1 MRKIT
6 NKFIYLLIITAFT
19 ASATYTH
26 AQSPYRVRDSQVQ
39 YLLNRIETRSDTY
52 RRSLDT
58 ALDKSRLNSSD
69 TEDMVM
75 SYVTD
80 FENATDALKQKFQDK
95 NSVDADVEDVLNRA
109 SYINQFM
116 ARNSLNATVQRDWRY
131 LRTDLTTLASYYSVA
146 FDFNK
151 VPSNTTVSSTVP
163 TRVSDAQVQT
173 LLTRIEA
180 NTDTFKRRLNNGLDR
195 STLNNSN
202 AEDSINNY
210 IKDFENSTDQLKQ
223 RFDARRAVARD
234 VEDVLTRANFIDGF
248 LNDYR
253 LNNRVQND
261 WTAIRNDLNTLAG
274 YYNVSFK
281 FGMPTGGTTTT
292 TTGGL
297 PYTAN
302 DRTLG
307 TLLTTIETKTDVY
320 KRSISSALDSS
331 VLNNTRS
338 EDALQSYV
346 TTFEN
351 ATDML
356 KQNFDARR
364 STKADVENV
373 ISRAYY
379 IDGFMRDYRFTTN
392 AERDWRSL
400 RADLVTLSN
409 YYNVSF
415 DTNRQYEPASQ
426 FDSMLTGTYRLNVRD
441 SDVVSEIV
449 GRATQAYPA
458 AQRDR
463 ISDRLERRL
472 MSPDSIAIEKRSQNF
487 SLASSTQPLVALT
500 ADGLAKTETMGRQTV
515 KVTTQSNYDGVTV
528 NYESDRANDFYVNF
542 TPINNGRQLRV
553 IRRIY
558 LENRN
563 DTITVASVYDK
574 TDQVARFNNLNTG
587 NTTTVGGNIGDF
599 VIPNNTQLTATL
611 RSTIST
617 KESQDG
623 DVFTMEVTSPS
634 QFNGAIISGR
644 VINADKSG
652 RVSGRANLSLDFDTI
667 RLRNGQTYRFAGIID
682 GVKAQNGDDVKVN
695 NEGTVRDGNQTTK
708 TVTRAGIGAALGAL
722 IGAIAGGGQGA
733 AIGAAVGAGAGAG
746 TVFIEGRD
754 NIVLEPGSTVTL
766 TATAP
771 SSVR

>member
-6 NKFIYLLIITAFT
+6 NKFIYLLIITAFM
-19 ASATYTH
+19 SVTYIH
-26 AQSPYRVRDSQVQ
+26 AQKAYRVRDSQVQ
-39 YLLNRIETRSDTY
+39 YLLNRIETRTDTY
-52 RRSLDT
+52 KRSLDT
-58 ALDKSRLNSSD
+58 ALDRSRLDGSD
-69 TEDMVM
+69 TEDLVLN
-75 SYVTD
+75 YVTD
-80 FENATDALKQKFQDK
+80 FENATDALKNKFNDK

-109 SYINQFM
+109 AYINQFM
-116 ARNSLNATVQRDWRY
+116 TRNKLNTTVQRDWRY

-151 VPSNTTVSSTVP
+151 VPTNTTVGGTPS
-163 TRVSDAQVQT
+163 RVNDAQVQT

-195 STLNNSN
+195 STLNDTR
-202 AEDSINNY
+202 AEDAIANY

-234 VEDVLTRANFIDGF
+234 VEDVLVKANFIDGF

-253 LNNRVQND
+253 LNNRIQND

-281 FGMPTGGTTTT
+281 FGMPTGGGT

-297 PYTAN
+297 PYTTN

-307 TLLTTIETKTDVY
+307 SLLSAIESKTDVY
-320 KRSISSALDSS
+320 KRSINTALDSS

-346 TTFEN
+346 TEFEN
-351 ATDML
+351 ATDVL
-356 KQNFDARR
+356 KRNFDSRR

-373 ISRAYY
+373 VSRAFY
-379 IDGFMRDYRFTTN
+379 IDGFMRDYRFTTT

-409 YYNVSF
+409 YYSVSY

-426 FDSMLTGTYRLNVRD
+426 FDSMLSGTYRLNTRD
-441 SDVVSEIV
+441 SDVVSEVV

-463 ISDRLERRL
+463 ISERLERRL
-472 MSPDSIAIEKRSQNF
+472 MSPDAIAIEKRDKSF
-487 SLASSTQPLVALT
+487 ILASTTQPQITLT
-500 ADGLAKTETMGRQTV
+500 ADGLAKSETVGRQTV
-515 KVTTQSNYDGVTV
+515 KVTTQTNYDGVTV

-542 TPINNGRQLRV
+542 MPINNGRQLRV
-553 IRRIY
+553 IRRLY

-574 TDQVARFNNLNTG
+574 TDEIARFDNLNG
-587 NTTTVGGNIGDF
+587 SGTTTGGNVSDF
-599 VIPNNTQLTATL
+599 VIPNNTQLMAIL
-611 RSTIST
+611 KNTIST
-617 KESQDG
+617 KDSQDG
-623 DVFTMEVTSPS
+623 DTFTMEVTSPS
-634 QFNGAIISGR
+634 IYNGAIITGR
-644 VINADKSG
+644 ILKSEKSG
-652 RVSGRANLSLDFDTI
+652 RVSGRANISIDFDTI
-667 RLRNGQTYRFAGIID
+667 RLRNGQTYRFAGILES
-682 GVKAQNGDDVKVN
+682 VKAENGDDVKVN

-754 NIVLEPGSTVTL
+754 NIVLEPGSQVTL